1 MRFVVRT
8 AVAPPPEEVYPVFGE
23 AAFVESVAPRFM
35 RLRVLRIGLA
45 VGDVIEIEMRP
56 AWTIR
61 WVSEIVS
68 LDSGEDAIWFADRSS
83 DVMPWPLSAWEH
95 HHGFVRSRSGATVI
109 VDAPRFEIRPRLL
122 APVVYPLLYLSF
134 LLRRR
139 PYRRRFG
146 RG

>member
-1 MRFVVRT
+1 MRFVLKT
-8 AVAPPPEEVYPVFGE
+8 AVAPPPGDVFPVFGE
-23 AAFVESVAPRFM
+23 ATFVESVAPRFM

-45 VGDVIEIEMRP
+45 VGDVIDIRMRP
-56 AWTIR
+56 GWTIR
-61 WVSEIVS
+61 WVSEVVS
-68 LDSGEDAIWFADRSS
+68 RESGDGAIWFADRSS

-95 HHGFVRSRSGATVI
+95 HHGFVRSPTGGTVI
-109 VDAPRFEIRPRLL
+109 VDAPRFEVRPRLL

-134 LLRRR
+134 CLRRR

>member
-8 AVAPPPEEVYPVFGE
+8 AVAPPPDEVYPVFGE
-23 AAFVESVAPRFM
+23 PAFVESVAPRFM

-45 VGDVIEIEMRP
+45 VGDVIDIEMRP
-56 AWTIR
+56 GLTIR
-61 WVSEIVS
+61 WISEVVS
-68 LDSGEDAIWFADRSS
+68 LDRGDDAIWFADRSR

-95 HHGFVRSRSGATVI
+95 HHGFVRSPSGATTI
-109 VDAPRFEIRPRLL
+109 VDAPRFEVRPRLL
-122 APVVYPLLYLSF
+122 APLVYPLLYLSF

>member
-1 MRFVVRT
+1 
-8 AVAPPPEEVYPVFGE
+8 
-23 AAFVESVAPRFM
+23 
-35 RLRVLRIGLA
+35 
-45 VGDVIEIEMRP
+45 
-56 AWTIR
+56 
-61 WVSEIVS
+61 
-68 LDSGEDAIWFADRSS
+68 
-83 DVMPWPLSAWEH
+83 MPWPLSAWEH
-95 HHGFVRSRSGATVI
+95 HHGFVRSPSGATVI